1 MNYLHIDNHYITTLQ
16 ELRECFLREEARRYN
31 SSLFSELKEYYRSG
45 EIKDFLCDI
54 GEEKLVEKIG
64 ENMYSES
71 DSEMMRFLIAA
82 ITGKDVVIDIDY
94 SEYVEILKKDVSD
107 NKALFVVKIL
117 KQVNEQME
125 FLIIQ
130 DGGLEHRESLHLKK
144 MPIGIEKTIS
154 LEIDAKGGEVVFIL
168 NGIEI
173 DKKKPIRRDSL
184 SMPTTTAIVPFTTC
198 LGVSAPSNESSSS
211 VYSLNTVRMNG
222 IIQEAV
228 MRAIKHAQSQIMEG
242 VDAIRIAANDS
253 INSIKNNN
261 SGNDSIEFEYEGI
274 RFVMK
279 YVAGGA
285 FWMGA
290 QRGNVSG
297 RNYDYN
303 ASNSE
308 SKVHEVSLRSYYI
321 SETVVTQALWKAVM
335 GKEPLFQCEER
346 WTDKVGR
353 GDDYPAYYVSWD
365 DCQLFIKALN
375 ERLGSTFSLPTEAE
389 WEFAA
394 RGGRQNAGAFFA
406 GTVWC
411 SENGAKKVH
420 VVKVKKPNPL
430 GVFDM
435 SGNVW
440 EWCQDWY
447 GRYHRDKQ
455 NNPTG
460 PSTGSEKVLRGGS
473 FFSTRSDCRVS
484 SRNHKKPSDSGC
496 DIGFRL
502 CLPA

>member
-1 MNYLHIDNHYITTLQ
+1 MNYLYINNQYITTLQ
-16 ELRECFLREEARRYN
+16 GLKECFLQEETRSYN
-31 SSLFSELKEYYRSG
+31 SSLFNELKEYYRSG

-54 GEEKLVEKIG
+54 GEEKLVEKLG
-64 ENMYSES
+64 DNMYSES
-71 DSEMMRFLIAA
+71 DSEMMRSLIVA
-82 ITGKDVVIDIDY
+82 ITGKDVVIDFDY
-94 SEYVEILKKDVSD
+94 NEYIEIVKKDIKD
-107 NKALFVVKIL
+107 NKALFVIRIL

-130 DGGLEHRESLHLKK
+130 DGGLEHRESLHLKNL
-144 MPIGIEKTIS
+144 PIGIEKTIS
-154 LEIDAKGGEVVFIL
+154 LEIDVDGGEVVFII
-168 NGIEI
+168 NGLEI

-184 SMPTTTAIVPFTTC
+184 SIQATTAIVPFTTS
-198 LGVSAPSNESSSS
+198 LGVSTPSYESSSS
-211 VYSLNTVRMNG
+211 AYSVNTVRMYGGMQGAVRGLVKHVKN
-222 IIQEAV
+222 QMMEAY
-228 MRAIKHAQSQIMEG
+228 
-242 VDAIRIAANDS
+242 DAANSIMNNDS
-253 INSIKNNN
+253 LN
-261 SGNDSIEFEYEGI
+261 SGNDSIEFKYEGI

-335 GKEPLFQCEER
+335 GRAPHLWGVER
-346 WTDKVGR
+346 WTDELSC

-375 ERLGSTFSLPTEAE
+375 EGLGSTFRLPTEAE
-389 WEFAA
+389 WEYAA

-411 SENGAKKVH
+411 SENGAQKVH

-460 PSTGSEKVLRGGS
+460 PSTGSERVLRGGS

-484 SRNHKKPSDSGC
+484 SRNHMKPSDSGC

-502 CLPA
+502 CLPT